1 MARIKEFFTSR
12 IHIDPD
18 KADKWMKTGG
28 VLLGIL
34 ALFTL
39 ISVVSYFFTWKT
51 DQSLLLDPDMMDKS
65 EGVANLGGKAGLRW
79 ADFLVAKSFGI
90 ASLGVVAFISLLAAW
105 MLKRPSKI
113 SRIRSRILAKS
124 SPRPPAR
131 MAFSR
136 MMPMTIIKTGLE
148 EFFFRVWVPLC

>member
-51 DQSLLLDPDMMDKS
+51 DQSLLLDHMEDIPS
-65 EGVANLGGKAGLRW
+65 ILRHREL
-79 ADFLVAKSFGI
+79 FHF
-90 ASLGVVAFISLLAAW
+90 
-105 MLKRPSKI
+105 
-113 SRIRSRILAKS
+113 RI
-124 SPRPPAR
+124 
-131 MAFSR
+131 
-136 MMPMTIIKTGLE
+136 II
-148 EFFFRVWVPLC
+148 